1 MEPPEPQDGGGTIA
15 ITPSP
20 PTPNTPAFSGRRLS
34 ANRVCAGSAHGPR
47 RGRQGAALAGRVQNV
62 VPEDAGSLSLP
73 ALGQPSFTAR
83 KEGTQEV
90 LVAAQRSECVSGERQ
105 GVTFLTWGPG
115 RIEICDHDY
124 TKVRGGAEGKGMRK
138 ISGDGQGQCG
148 GGAGLVSA
156 LRPNPNSSSERDR
169 LERGVMLGWRLPG
182 RGAPAVAAASEELG

>member
-1 MEPPEPQDGGGTIA
+1 M
-15 ITPSP
+15 
-20 PTPNTPAFSGRRLS
+20 
-34 ANRVCAGSAHGPR
+34 
-47 RGRQGAALAGRVQNV
+47 
-62 VPEDAGSLSLP
+62 
-73 ALGQPSFTAR
+73 
-83 KEGTQEV
+83 
-90 LVAAQRSECVSGERQ
+90 AAQRSECVSGERQ

-182 RGAPAVAAASEELG
+182 RGAAAVAAASEELG